1 MKLFQYKKLWLKFCG
16 KPAQVRLKTQIFTV
30 MKKENPVVG
39 LIEYENLQ
47 DKFFLR
53 NSFSLWE
60 SDDTFR
66 IKKYSN
72 LCRWY
77 EMLSERPAVIK
88 GYKFMDKASDIP
100 KP

>member
-1 MKLFQYKKLWLKFCG
+1 MKSITTEPEALSPGSEIVIADDSSIKS
-16 KPAQVRLKTQIFTV
+16 
-30 MKKENPVVG
+30 G
-39 LIEYENLQ
+39 L
-47 DKFFLR
+47 
-53 NSFSLWE
+53 
-60 SDDTFR
+60 
-66 IKKYSN
+66 KKYSN